1 MEEKIISIKGF
12 DKNFRCR
19 DYQFEVG
26 KTYTHDGVVKACE
39 SGFHAVEYGID
50 AFSYYAPAG
59 SRYCVIEQFGD
70 MQRHSDDTKIAS
82 ASITIKAEIKIPQLV
97 QQSVDWIMSHLTS
110 TKTESNTGDWSAAT
124 NTGDWSAA
132 TNTGNRSA
140 ATNTGNRSAATNT
153 GYRSAATNTGD
164 RSAATNTGEQSAA
177 TNTGYQSAATN
188 TGDRS
193 AATNTGDQSAATNT
207 GDQSAATNTGYRSAA
222 TNTGDRSAAT
232 NTGNRSAATN
242 TGNQSAA
249 TNTGNRS
256 AATNTGDWSAA
267 TVEGQHSVAVSTGFY
282 GKAKACQGSAIVLVN
297 RNNKGEIVHIRCA
310 IAGKDIEAD
319 VFYMLNDDG
328 DFVKEGE

>member
-1 MEEKIISIKGF
+1 MGKEPDMEEKVISIKGF
-12 DKNFRCR
+12 DKNLQCR
-19 DYQFEVG
+19 GYQFEVG

-82 ASITIKAEIKIPQLV
+82 ASITIKAEIEIPQLV

-110 TKTESNTGDWSAAT
+110 PKTESNTGDRSAATNTGYWSAAT
-124 NTGDWSAA
+124 NTGNWSAA

-140 ATNTGNRSAATNT
+140 ATNTGDQSAATNT
-153 GYRSAATNTGD
+153 GS
-164 RSAATNTGEQSAA
+164 QSAA
-177 TNTGYQSAATN
+177 TNTGY
-188 TGDRS
+188 RS

-207 GDQSAATNTGYRSAA
+207 GDWSAA
-222 TNTGDRSAAT
+222 TNTGD
-232 NTGNRSAATN
+232 
-242 TGNQSAA
+242 Q
-249 TNTGNRS
+249 
-256 AATNTGDWSAA
+256 SAA
-267 TVEGQHSVAVSTGFY
+267 TVEGKHSVAISTGVY

-297 RNNKGEIVHIRCA
+297 RNNEGEIVHIRCA

-328 DFVKEGE
+328 DFVKEGD

>member
-1 MEEKIISIKGF
+1 MGKEIEMEGKIVSIKGF
-12 DKNFRCR
+12 DKNLCCR

-97 QQSVDWIMSHLTS
+97 QQSVDWIMSHLMS
-110 TKTESNTGDWSAAT
+110 TKTESNTGTRSAATNTGNQSAATNTGTQSAAT

-132 TNTGNRSA
+132 TNTGNWSA
-140 ATNTGNRSAATNT
+140 ATNTGEQSAATNTGDWSAATNT
-153 GYRSAATNTGD
+153 GY

-177 TNTGYQSAATN
+177 TNTGY
-188 TGDRS
+188 RS
-193 AATNTGDQSAATNT
+193 AATNTGTQSAATNT

-222 TNTGDRSAAT
+222 TNTGT
-232 NTGNRSAATN
+232 
-242 TGNQSAA
+242 Q
-249 TNTGNRS
+249 
-256 AATNTGDWSAA
+256 SAA
-267 TVEGQHSVAVSTGFY
+267 TVEGKHSVAVSTGVY

-297 RNNKGEIVHIRCA
+297 RTDEGEIIHIRCA

-319 VFYMLNDDG
+319 VFYTLNG
-328 DFVKEGE
+328 RGEFIKEDE

>member
-1 MEEKIISIKGF
+1 MEKIISIKGF
-12 DKNFRCR
+12 DKDLRCR
-19 DYQFEVG
+19 GYQFEVG

-97 QQSVDWIMSHLTS
+97 QQSVDWIMSQLTS
-110 TKTESNTGDWSAAT
+110 TKTES
-124 NTGDWSAA
+124 
-132 TNTGNRSA
+132 
-140 ATNTGNRSAATNT
+140 NT

-164 RSAATNTGEQSAA
+164 
-177 TNTGYQSAATN
+177 QSAATN

-193 AATNTGDQSAATNT
+193 AATNTGD
-207 GDQSAATNTGYRSAA
+207 R
-222 TNTGDRSAAT
+222 
-232 NTGNRSAATN
+232 
-242 TGNQSAA
+242 
-249 TNTGNRS
+249 
-256 AATNTGDWSAA
+256 SAA

-319 VFYMLNDDG
+319 VFYTLNENG
-328 DFVKEGE
+328 EFVKEGE

>member
-1 MEEKIISIKGF
+1 MEEKVISIKGF
-12 DKNFRCR
+12 DKNLQCR
-19 DYQFEVG
+19 NYQFELG

-50 AFSYYAPAG
+50 VFSYYAPAD

-97 QQSVDWIMSHLTS
+97 QQSVDWIMSHLMS
-110 TKTESNTGDWSAAT
+110 TKTES
-124 NTGDWSAA
+124 
-132 TNTGNRSA
+132 
-140 ATNTGNRSAATNT
+140 
-153 GYRSAATNTGD
+153 
-164 RSAATNTGEQSAA
+164 
-177 TNTGYQSAATN
+177 NTGYQSAATN

-193 AATNTGDQSAATNT
+193 AATNTGYRSAATNTGNWSAATNTGYQSAATNT
-207 GDQSAATNTGYRSAA
+207 GDWSAATNTGYQSAATNTGYR
-222 TNTGDRSAAT
+222 
-232 NTGNRSAATN
+232 
-242 TGNQSAA
+242 
-249 TNTGNRS
+249 
-256 AATNTGDWSAA
+256 SAA

-297 RNNKGEIVHIRCA
+297 RNNEGEIVHIRCA

-328 DFVKEGE
+328 VFVKEDE

>member
-1 MEEKIISIKGF
+1 MGKEIEMEGKIVSIKGF
-12 DKNFRCR
+12 DKNLCCR

-82 ASITIKAEIKIPQLV
+82 ASITIKAEIEIPQLV

-110 TKTESNTGDWSAAT
+110 TKTESNTGDRSAATNTGNWSAATNTGDRSAAT

-132 TNTGNRSA
+132 TNTGN
-140 ATNTGNRSAATNT
+140 
-153 GYRSAATNTGD
+153 
-164 RSAATNTGEQSAA
+164 
-177 TNTGYQSAATN
+177 QSAATN

-193 AATNTGDQSAATNT
+193 AATNTGD
-207 GDQSAATNTGYRSAA
+207 R
-222 TNTGDRSAAT
+222 
-232 NTGNRSAATN
+232 
-242 TGNQSAA
+242 
-249 TNTGNRS
+249 
-256 AATNTGDWSAA
+256 SAA
-267 TVEGQHSVAVSTGFY
+267 TVEGKHSVAISTGMC

-297 RNNKGEIVHIRCA
+297 RSYKGEIIHIRCA

-319 VFYMLNDDG
+319 VFYTLNDDG
-328 DFVKEGE
+328 VFVKEGE